1 MVVNTQAA
9 NLGDATMLMQDFAAD
24 LTYKAL
30 PEDVLGVL
38 RRSLLDTLGVAAI
51 GSQSEMA
58 QIGTKTAQALFGATA
73 TSSARCLFDG
83 KLVSEAGAAM
93 SGAMTIDSVDAHD
106 GTSPCKG
113 HAGSAI
119 FPSIFSLADGRGL
132 TGQDLATYL
141 ALAYEISYRAGLTQH
156 DTCAD
161 YHTSGAWTAVG
172 VAAMTARILGCNAA
186 QIHEAAGIGEYHGP
200 RSQMLRCID
209 FPTMVRDGVGWGAPT
224 GVTAG
229 VLAHN
234 GFTGAPALTCQG
246 PHWVGLGDHW
256 KLVTDTHYK
265 PYPCCR
271 WAHPSIDAAAE
282 LMTRHALSHHDIAS
296 VEIKTF
302 HNATQLAGHT
312 PVSADEF
319 AYSIAFPVACMIV
332 RGQVGVSELDISAL
346 SNPEILRISTATT
359 LIDDPH
365 LTQISDGKRWAQVS
379 ILMRDGKRHEAAP
392 RTPRGD
398 TDLPLSDRE
407 ISDKYHL
414 FADPI
419 LGGET
424 AERIETLCAEFDQLD
439 ASSVQGLLDIILQ
452 KPGV

>member
-1 MVVNTQAA
+1 
-9 NLGDATMLMQDFAAD
+9 MQDFAAG
-24 LTYKAL
+24 LTYKDL
-30 PEDVLGVL
+30 PEDVLWIL
-38 RRSLLDTLGVAAI
+38 RRSLLDTLGVAVI

-58 QIGTKTAQALFGATA
+58 KIGTATAKAMFGATA

-83 KLVSEAGAAM
+83 NLVSAGGAAM
-93 SGAMTIDSVDAHD
+93 AGAMTIDSVDAHD
-106 GTSPCKG
+106 CTSPCKG

-119 FPSIFSLADGRGL
+119 FPSLFALADGCRM
-132 TGQDLATYL
+132 TGKDLATYL

-156 DTCAD
+156 DTCTD

-172 VAAMTARILGCNAA
+172 VAAMTARILGCDAA

-200 RSQMLRCID
+200 RSQMMRCID
-209 FPTMVRDGVGWGAPT
+209 HPTMVRDGVGWGAPT

-229 VLAHN
+229 VLAQT

-246 PHWVGLGDHW
+246 PQWWGLGDSW

-271 WAHPSIDAAAE
+271 WSHPSIDAAAE
-282 LMTRHALSHHDIAS
+282 LMVSHGLSHHDIAS

-302 HNATQLAGHT
+302 HNATRLAGHT

-332 RGQVGVSELDISAL
+332 RGQVGVPELDISAL
-346 SNPEILRISTATT
+346 SDPAILRISTATS

-379 ILMRDGKRHEAAP
+379 ILMRDGTRHEAAP

-398 TDLPLSDRE
+398 TDLPLSNKE

-419 LGGET
+419 IGAET
-424 AERIETLCAEFDQLD
+424 AGRIETLCAGFDYLD
-439 ASSVQGLLDIILQ
+439 AGGVQGLLDIILR
-452 KPGV
+452 KPGA

>member
-1 MVVNTQAA
+1 
-9 NLGDATMLMQDFAAD
+9 MLMQDFAAD
-24 LTYKAL
+24 LTYQAL
-30 PEDVLGVL
+30 PDDVLLVL

-58 QIGTKTAQALFGATA
+58 QIGTKTAQALFGPTA
-73 TSSARCLFDG
+73 ASSARCLFDG
-83 KLVSEAGAAM
+83 NLASAAGAAM
-93 SGAMTIDSVDAHD
+93 AGAMTIDSVDAHD

-119 FPSIFSLADGRGL
+119 FPSLFALADGRGL

-156 DTCAD
+156 ATCTD

-172 VAAMTARILGCNAA
+172 VAAMTARILGCDAA

-200 RSQMLRCID
+200 RSQMMRCID
-209 FPTMVRDGVGWGAPT
+209 HPTMVRDGVGWGAPT

-229 VLAHN
+229 VLAQT

-246 PHWVGLGDHW
+246 PQWWGLGDSW

-271 WAHPSIDAAAE
+271 WSHPSIDAAAE
-282 LMTRHALSHHDIAS
+282 LMVRHGLSHHDIAS
-296 VEIKTF
+296 VEITTF
-302 HNATQLAGHT
+302 HNATRLAGHT

-332 RGQVGVSELDISAL
+332 RGQVGVPELDISAL
-346 SNPEILRISTATT
+346 SDPAILRISTATS

-379 ILMRDGKRHEAAP
+379 ILMRDGTRHEAAP

-398 TDLPLSDRE
+398 TDLPLSNKE

-419 LGGET
+419 IGAET
-424 AERIETLCAEFDQLD
+424 AGRIETLCAGFDYLD
-439 ASSVQGLLDIILQ
+439 AGGVQGLLDIILQ
-452 KPGV
+452 KPGA

>member
-1 MVVNTQAA
+1 
-9 NLGDATMLMQDFAAD
+9 MLMQDFAAG
-24 LTYKAL
+24 LTYKDL
-30 PEDVLGVL
+30 PEDVLWIL
-38 RRSLLDTLGVAAI
+38 RRSLLDTLGVAVI

-58 QIGTKTAQALFGATA
+58 KIGTATAKAMFGATT

-83 KLVSEAGAAM
+83 NLVSAGGAAM
-93 SGAMTIDSVDAHD
+93 AGAMTIDSVDAHD

-119 FPSIFSLADGRGL
+119 FPSLFALADGCRM
-132 TGQDLATYL
+132 TGKDLATYL

-156 DTCAD
+156 DTCTD

-172 VAAMTARILGCNAA
+172 VAAMTARILGCDAA

-200 RSQMLRCID
+200 RSQMMRCID
-209 FPTMVRDGVGWGAPT
+209 HPTMVRDGVGWGAPT

-229 VLAHN
+229 VLAQT

-246 PHWVGLGDHW
+246 PQWWGLGDSW

-271 WAHPSIDAAAE
+271 WSHPSIDAAAE
-282 LMTRHALSHHDIAS
+282 LMVSHGLSHHDIAS

-302 HNATQLAGHT
+302 HNATRLAGHT

-332 RGQVGVSELDISAL
+332 RGQVGVPELDISAL
-346 SNPEILRISTATT
+346 SDPAILRISTATS

-365 LTQISDGKRWAQVS
+365 LTQVSDGKRWAQVS
-379 ILMRDGKRHEAAP
+379 ILMRDGTRHEAAP

-398 TDLPLSDRE
+398 TDLPLSNKE

-419 LGGET
+419 IGAET
-424 AERIETLCAEFDQLD
+424 AGRIETLCAKFDYLD
-439 ASSVQGLLDIILQ
+439 AGGVQGLLDIILQ
-452 KPGV
+452 KPGA

>member
-1 MVVNTQAA
+1 MT
-9 NLGDATMLMQDFAAD
+9 
-24 LTYKAL
+24 
-30 PEDVLGVL
+30 
-38 RRSLLDTLGVAAI
+38 
-51 GSQSEMA
+51 
-58 QIGTKTAQALFGATA
+58 
-73 TSSARCLFDG
+73 G
-83 KLVSEAGAAM
+83 K
-93 SGAMTIDSVDAHD
+93 
-106 GTSPCKG
+106 
-113 HAGSAI
+113 
-119 FPSIFSLADGRGL
+119 
-132 TGQDLATYL
+132 DLATYL

-156 DTCAD
+156 DTCTD

-172 VAAMTARILGCNAA
+172 VAAMTARILGCDAA

-200 RSQMLRCID
+200 RSQMMRCID
-209 FPTMVRDGVGWGAPT
+209 HPTMVRDGVGWGAPT

-229 VLAHN
+229 VLAQT

-246 PHWVGLGDHW
+246 PQWWGLGDSW

-271 WAHPSIDAAAE
+271 WSHPSIDAAAE
-282 LMTRHALSHHDIAS
+282 LMVRHGLSHHDIAS

-302 HNATQLAGHT
+302 HNATRLAGHT

-332 RGQVGVSELDISAL
+332 RGQVGVPELDISAL
-346 SNPEILRISTATT
+346 SNPEILRISTATS

-365 LTQISDGKRWAQVS
+365 LTQVSDGKRWAQVS
-379 ILMRDGKRHEAAP
+379 ILMRDGTRHEAAP

-398 TDLPLSDRE
+398 TDLPLSNKE

-419 LGGET
+419 IGAET
-424 AERIETLCAEFDQLD
+424 AGCIETLCAGFDYLD
-439 ASSVQGLLDIILQ
+439 AGGVQGLLDIILR
-452 KPGV
+452 KPGA

>member
-1 MVVNTQAA
+1 
-9 NLGDATMLMQDFAAD
+9 MLMQDFAAG
-24 LTYKAL
+24 LAYKAL
-30 PEDVLGVL
+30 PEDVLQVL

-51 GSQSEMA
+51 GSRSKMA
-58 QIGTKTAQALFGATA
+58 QIGTKAARMMFGAT
-73 TSSARCLFDG
+73 TESSARCLFDG
-83 KLVSEAGAAM
+83 NNASAAGAAM
-93 SGAMTIDSVDAHD
+93 AGAMAIDSVDAHD

-119 FPSIFSLADGRGL
+119 FPALFAMVDNRTM

-172 VAAMTARILGCNAA
+172 VAAMTARILGCSPR

-200 RSQMLRCID
+200 RSQMMRCID
-209 FPTMVRDGVGWGAPT
+209 HPTMVRDGVGWGAPT
-224 GVTAG
+224 GVMAG
-229 VLAHN
+229 FLAQN

-246 PHWVGLGDHW
+246 PHWQGLGQRW
-256 KLVTDTHYK
+256 KLVSDTHYK

-271 WAHPSIDAAAE
+271 WSHPSIDAAAE
-282 LMTRHALSHHDIAS
+282 LMGRHSLSHHDVTS

-302 HNATQLAGHT
+302 HNATRLAGHR

-332 RGQVGVSELDISAL
+332 RGQVGVQELDIL
-346 SNPEILRISTATT
+346 SLKDPDILRISTATT

-379 ILMRDGKRHEAAP
+379 ILMRDGTRHDADP

-398 TDLPLSDRE
+398 TDLPLSDAE
-407 ISDKYHL
+407 ISAKFHL

-419 LGGET
+419 LGAQT
-424 AERIETLCAEFDQLD
+424 AAKIEALCGRFDRLN
-439 ASSVQGLLDIILQ
+439 ATEVQSLLDIILN
-452 KPGV
+452 KPQA